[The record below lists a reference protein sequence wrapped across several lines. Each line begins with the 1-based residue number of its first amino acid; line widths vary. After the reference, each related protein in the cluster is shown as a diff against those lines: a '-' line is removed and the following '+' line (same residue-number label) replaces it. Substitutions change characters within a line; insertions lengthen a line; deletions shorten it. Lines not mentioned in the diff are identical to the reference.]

1 MGKRTVGVFIAA
13 AASLLFSFGIQAAQG
28 EEAVRIEQIDLNAPT
43 ATVYGYGLDGE
54 GEAEAF
60 LGEERLQLLSAQ
72 PFETTGE
79 GIQYYL
85 LLDVS
90 DSMPEAYFDKIKS
103 GIASFY
109 GALGSDD
116 RINFITFGQ
125 EVLVRKEGKAGPEE
139 IAAVLSDIDNRDRRT
154 LLFEAVSQAAGMT
167 EKAGAGGGRRVI
179 IAISDGEDVAEGQK
193 VLPEV
198 LDELKEKSIPVY
210 GLCIED
216 TARKNINGFGEF
228 TRASGG
234 DITIFD
240 ESQAETVL
248 SQLRERLLR
257 ADVMQFEAS
266 SNRISNQ
273 YETFSLYLS
282 GREMPLTYEV
292 FSGRWIPDTN
302 PPVILSARQ
311 LEGRK
316 LEVTFS
322 EAVTGFETAANYS
335 IRKDGNV
342 IPISAVAQSEEKE
355 NTVIL
360 TAAEALEAGTYTLS
374 CSNICDD
381 SQEANPVENTLSIT
395 LNASDPVIEPEERP
409 ICPFILL
416 AVLLAGALLAAVFV
430 FYRKLKKN
438 RGVVFVE
445 GKPVLASSVD
455 IRQHVAVVPAQK
467 KKAELFVSSGGKK
480 PVRLEVAID
489 KSIII
494 GRSSI
499 CDVFFDDK
507 RMSRQHFA
515 LEWDGK
521 DMYITDLDTT
531 NGTAVDGVK
540 INGKR
545 RLDNGAQIAAGSEEI
560 RIKW

>member
-1 MGKRTVGVFIAA
+1 MA
-13 AASLLFSFGIQAAQG
+13 
-28 EEAVRIEQIDLNAPT
+28 
-43 ATVYGYGLDGE
+43 
-54 GEAEAF
+54 
-60 LGEERLQLLSAQ
+60 
-72 PFETTGE
+72 
-79 GIQYYL
+79 
-85 LLDVS
+85 
-90 DSMPEAYFDKIKS
+90 
-103 GIASFY
+103 
-109 GALGSDD
+109 
-116 RINFITFGQ
+116 
-125 EVLVRKEGKAGPEE
+125 
-139 IAAVLSDIDNRDRRT
+139 
-154 LLFEAVSQAAGMT
+154 
-167 EKAGAGGGRRVI
+167 
-179 IAISDGEDVAEGQK
+179 
-193 VLPEV
+193 
-198 LDELKEKSIPVY
+198 
-210 GLCIED
+210 
-216 TARKNINGFGEF
+216 
-228 TRASGG
+228 
-234 DITIFD
+234 
-240 ESQAETVL
+240 
-248 SQLRERLLR
+248 
-257 ADVMQFEAS
+257 
-266 SNRISNQ
+266 
-273 YETFSLYLS
+273 
-282 GREMPLTYEV
+282 
-292 FSGRWIPDTN
+292 
-302 PPVILSARQ
+302 
-311 LEGRK
+311 
-316 LEVTFS
+316 
-322 EAVTGFETAANYS
+322 
-335 IRKDGNV
+335 
-342 IPISAVAQSEEKE
+342 ISAVAQSEGKE
-355 NTVIL
+355 NTVVL
-360 TAAEALEAGTYTLS
+360 TGAGALEAGTYTLS

-409 ICPFILL
+409 IWPFILL